1 VASTKLGYI
10 AIMKELKPM
19 AELISNHPHQMT
31 IMGGVR
37 GLLEIARTGELN
49 SPEEFLSRT
58 SNHLTEFSNYQSE
71 ASGSLAG
78 ASSSLGDFVRRNG
91 RKASGQPRTTR
102 LKNKTEKKQV
112 HKKRK
117 TEKVDKICGI
127 CQVPG
132 HQKGPYCPIWT
143 AYGPFVCKPDD
154 KTALISRLGEP
165 SLHKFTMC
173 PPAVEEI
180 IKARERSERTVEPWP
195 IDAMHLVMKEAYY
208 DCDVVSHATR
218 FAPNPMHGN
227 HMNNIIGVQF
237 LLSHGG
243 ENHQGAGG
251 RTIFYYRV
259 HEVQDLISSKIKA
272 KKLLFN
278 KLTKA

>member
-1 VASTKLGYI
+1 
-10 AIMKELKPM
+10 MKELKPM

-102 LKNKTEKKQV
+102 LKNKNEKKQV

-132 HQKGPYCPIWT
+132 HKKGPHCPIWT
-143 AYGPFVCKPDD
+143 AHGSFVCKPDD

-165 SLHKFTMC
+165 SFTSSQC
-173 PPAVEEI
+173 ALPLLRRLS
-180 IKARERSERTVEPWP
+180 KQERDLRGQCSP
-195 IDAMHLVMKEAYY
+195 
-208 DCDVVSHATR
+208 
-218 FAPNPMHGN
+218 G
-227 HMNNIIGVQF
+227 
-237 LLSHGG
+237 LLMPC
-243 ENHQGAGG
+243 
-251 RTIFYYRV
+251 IW
-259 HEVQDLISSKIKA
+259 
-272 KKLLFN
+272 
-278 KLTKA
+278 